1 MRLGEGVVE
10 VGFYYIECDEKNMLA
25 EADLRTLRH
34 KAIQLL
40 ARRDHARL
48 ELKTKLRKYSTD
60 LKAIQ
65 TILDELV
72 ERDYLNDQRFGAS
85 YIRIRAEKGYGPIRI
100 EQELYERGLTEHD
113 AACAFDLAAI
123 DWFELIQKVFNK
135 KYSCI
140 AAELNERAKQQQ
152 FLYYRGFAG
161 DHVKSIY
168 RK

>member
-1 MRLGEGVVE
+1 MP
-10 VGFYYIECDEKNMLA
+10 A

-60 LKAIQ
+60 PKAIQ

-72 ERDYLNDQRFGAS
+72 ERDYLNDQHFGAS
-85 YIRIRAEKGYGPIRI
+85 YIRVRAEKGYGPIRV
-100 EQELYERGLTEHD
+100 EQELYERGLSEND

-123 DWFELIQKVFNK
+123 DWFEVINKVFYK
-135 KYSCI
+135 KFSGI
-140 AAELNERAKQQQ
+140 ATELSERAKQQQ
-152 FLYYRGFAG
+152 FLYYRGFTA
-161 DHVKSIY
+161 DHIKSIY